1 MAADGSLIFNTKI
14 DQSGFDKGTRTISNG
29 VSKLKGSL
37 KSLAKTAAASMPFSK
52 GTGQVKNNI
61 NGLSSSIKSLAAVA
75 AAAFSVKQIVDF
87 AKASKEAYNVQIE
100 QETKLTT
107 IMRQRMG
114 ATDAQIDSVKQLA
127 AEQQKLG
134 VIGDEVQLA
143 GAQQVATF
151 LNETDSIKTLLPAM
165 NDLLAQQNGLNAS
178 ESDAVNIGNLM
189 GKVMQGQTSA
199 LKRVGISFS
208 EAEEQVLKYGSESE
222 KAAMLAEVITNN
234 VGHMNQEL
242 AKTDAGKQK
251 QLANTMG
258 DIKEQFGQ
266 AVSQI
271 QTAFLPVL
279 SRLVNWFSKA
289 ASVAQSFSSAIRSA
303 FGVET
308 DNNSATVATTTA
320 TAAADAADSYEDMAE
335 SAEKTKKAQENSL
348 ASFDKV
354 IKIGKQESESGSSSS
369 GGGGG
374 TKGGT
379 SVTTLPKSTKAIS
392 WADELKQAIKKGDWE
407 SVGATFADKINKVF
421 GKVNWENVRTKV
433 VGGAKKIS
441 DGING
446 FVTRFNWKGLG
457 NTLGEGITTVFSA
470 AYEFL
475 KNTKWR
481 EIGSG
486 FATFLNGLMEKTDFK
501 KIGATLGAKL
511 NAIIGL
517 AFGFVTTF
525 NFAEAGLGLSDIIN
539 GWFGEVDWEQLGD
552 TLGGM
557 LDGMITL
564 AFNFVDNLDFKKMA
578 SNIATAFNRTIKRID
593 FKKLGQTVSKAFKGV
608 WDFIATALEEID
620 WEGVGKAIADFI
632 CGIDWGGILRS
643 IFNVIGKLIK
653 AMPELIK
660 GVVENM
666 DFESASSF
674 FALLFAPKMASNLL
688 SFFKNNSGTKS
699 TLESAGKSV
708 SSRISGGMDGKGVGT
723 SFGSKLSAGLSAATA
738 VISAAIAGWELGTLI
753 YNVAKPGIDKI
764 TDALLDLQ
772 YKAEENSQKTEAD
785 QSAKTLQMMNKFKS
799 VGIDWVKRE
808 NIEKYDKVYAK
819 ALSIYGLMQ
828 KYPQLAAAGYTG
840 KDIANNQQLYED
852 LQKGKLPTNLP
863 KSTPSSS
870 SSTPVVNNAQ
880 DAAKVQKQL
889 ANAQIEKTW
898 REKAEK
904 QAQKEAYNKGIKGP
918 SWTTYVNSRKEE
930 IYNRWKNAK
939 TIPFLATGTVV
950 PANFGRFAAILGD
963 NKREPEVVSPL
974 STMKQ
979 AVLEALALQ
988 GNQKQPVT
996 INISLDTRNGK
1007 RLLSK
1012 EVIDDIN
1019 DIIDSTGRVPIK
1031 INV

>member
-1 MAADGSLIFNTKI
+1 MVDGELNFITKL
-14 DQSGFDKGTRTISNG
+14 DKTGFEKGKSAINNG
-29 VSKLKGSL
+29 IGNLKSSL
-37 KSLAKTAAASMPFSK
+37 KSLAK
-52 GTGQVKNNI
+52 V
-61 NGLSSSIKSLAAVA
+61 AAV
-75 AAAFSVKQIVDF
+75 AFSVKMIYDY
-87 AKASKEAYNVQIE
+87 AKASKEAYNTQIE

-107 IMRQRMG
+107 IMKQRMG

-620 WEGVGKAIADFI
+620 WAQVGKSISEFI
-632 CGIDWGGILRS
+632 NGIDWWGILKS
-643 IFNVIGKLIK
+643 LFNVIGGVLK
-653 AMPELIK
+653 AAPEFLLGI
-660 GVVENM
+660 VENL
-666 DFESASSF
+666 DFANAAGA
-674 FALLFAPKMASNLL
+674 FALLFAPKLASKLL
-688 SFFKNNSGTKS
+688 SKITGDDGVIGTLKKAGSSLAGKVSSGASEKAEGIGSAFGGKFAKGLGTAGAVIGAAIIGWQIGTK
-699 TLESAGKSV
+699 
-708 SSRISGGMDGKGVGT
+708 
-723 SFGSKLSAGLSAATA
+723 
-738 VISAAIAGWELGTLI
+738 I
-753 YNVAKPGIDKI
+753 YEAAKPGIDKI

-772 YKAEENSQKTEAD
+772 YKAEEISQTTEAD

-863 KSTPSSS
+863 KSTSSSS

-904 QAQKEAYNKGIKGP
+904 QAQKEAYNKGITGP

>member
-14 DQSGFDKGTRTISNG
+14 DQSGFDKGTRIMSNG
-29 VSKLKGSL
+29 VNKLKGSL
-37 KSLAKTAAASMPFSK
+37 KSLAKTAAASMPFAK

-61 NGLSSSIKSLAAVA
+61 NGLSSSLKKLAAVA

-114 ATDAQIDSVKQLA
+114 ATDEQIDSIKQLA

-134 VIGDEVQLA
+134 VVADEVQLA

-165 NDLLAQQNGLNAS
+165 NDLLAQQKGLNAS

-279 SRLVNWFSKA
+279 SRLVSWFSKA

-335 SAEKTKKAQENSL
+335 SAEETKKAQENSL

-354 IKIGKQESESGSSSS
+354 IKIGKQESNSGSSSAS
-369 GGGGG
+369 GGSGK
-374 TKGGT
+374 KGGT
-379 SVTTLPKSTKAIS
+379 SVTTLPKSTKATS

-421 GKVNWENVRTKV
+421 GKVNWEEVRAKV

-441 DGING
+441 GAING
-446 FVTRFNWKGLG
+446 FVTRFDWRGLG
-457 NTLGEGITTVFSA
+457 HTVGEGITTVFSA

-475 KNTKWR
+475 KSTKWK

-486 FATFLNGLMEKTDFK
+486 FATFLNGLMKKTDFK
-501 KIGATLGAKL
+501 KIGATFGAKL
-511 NAIIGL
+511 NAIIKL

-525 NFAEAGLGLSDIIN
+525 NFAKAGLGLSDIIN
-539 GWFGEVDWEQLGD
+539 GWFDEVDWEQLGD

-578 SNIATAFNRTIKRID
+578 SNIATAFNRTIKKIN

-688 SFFKNNSGTKS
+688 SAFKNRSDIKA
-699 TLESAGKSV
+699 TLEGAGKSV
-708 SSRISGGMDGKGVGT
+708 SSRISGGMDGEGVGT
-723 SFGSKLSAGLSAATA
+723 SFGSKLSSGLSKAG
-738 VISAAIAGWELGTLI
+738 VYIQAAIVGWEIGTLI
-753 YNVAKPGIDKI
+753 YNAAKPGIDKI
-764 TDALLDLQ
+764 TDDLLDAKNAFEDGEKTAEARKSQQTLSRMKETQ
-772 YKAEENSQKTEAD
+772 AFINKWGLNTKITRQDVEKNSAAYKVVRDIMTI
-785 QSAKTLQMMNKFKS
+785 M
-799 VGIDWVKRE
+799 
-808 NIEKYDKVYAK
+808 EKYPSLDYHPARLLADADLREQLLKGT
-819 ALSIYGLMQ
+819 ALSSERK
-828 KYPQLAAAGYTG
+828 KYLEGVSATSTGSTDAKNKAQEELRKSYKNLAKQYAENQVPSTASNRGIVVEG
-840 KDIANNQQLYED
+840 IA
-852 LQKGKLPTNLP
+852 KGKYEEYRKKYNLP
-863 KSTPSSS
+863 
-870 SSTPVVNNAQ
+870 
-880 DAAKVQKQL
+880 
-889 ANAQIEKTW
+889 
-898 REKAEK
+898 
-904 QAQKEAYNKGIKGP
+904 AY
-918 SWTTYVNSRKEE
+918 
-930 IYNRWKNAK
+930 
-939 TIPFLATGTVV
+939 ATGTVV
-950 PANFGRFAAILGD
+950 PANFGRFTAILGD
-963 NKREPEVVSPL
+963 NKKEPEVVSPL

-988 GNQKQPVT
+988 GNKKQPVT